1 MGKLKTPAFDPKDVT
16 EASATGYPE
25 PYKTRVAGRHKRRL
39 GDHAGLRNFGVNL
52 TRIDPGAES
61 SMRHWHAKQ
70 DEFIYVLKGE
80 VTLVTPAS
88 YTIDVTEAG
97 ATGDPGPYKPR
108 VAGRHK
114 RRLGD
119 HAGLRNFGVNL
130 TRIDPGAESSMRHWH
145 AKQDE
150 FIYVLKGEVT
160 LVTDAGRQRLKP
172 GMAAGFPAGKADG
185 HQLVNE
191 TKKPVP
197 YLEIGDRTPGDRA
210 PDSDGALA
218 AA

>member
-25 PYKTRVAGRHKRRL
+25 PYKT
-39 GDHAGLRNFGVNL
+39 
-52 TRIDPGAES
+52 
-61 SMRHWHAKQ
+61 
-70 DEFIYVLKGE
+70 
-80 VTLVTPAS
+80 
-88 YTIDVTEAG
+88 
-97 ATGDPGPYKPR
+97 R

-191 TKKPVP
+191 TKKPVL
-197 YLEIGDRTPGDRA
+197 YLEIGDRTPGDGA
-210 PDSDGALA
+210 TYSDVDLA
-218 AA
+218 ARMVDGKWQFTHKDGSPYK